1 MDPFP
6 KDKAEGAKKV
16 IVAASSSSNHVLR
29 ARTPKGSSSPRHLKS
44 RTSKTYSGTHSVN
57 GNLMNLSW
65 PSLGHQ
71 VSPGN
76 SSPEKTPL
84 GLYRSGSSF
93 ENACPGMQLDSS
105 KFLSDSSSVAKFNAT
120 LFSSAANQGS
130 QDVEEAMDI
139 DHQDV
144 SEEAACASSSVSELS
159 KGNVSAHDQCRTE
172 EDKNL
177 TEKYPAVG
185 ESHSDSSSIKPMV
198 INVSVATCS
207 VLGPFYMEAG
217 CPG

>member
-6 KDKAEGAKKV
+6 QDKAEGAKKV
-16 IVAASSSSNHVLR
+16 IVAASSSSNNVLR
-29 ARTPKGSSSPRHLKS
+29 TRTSRGSSSPRHLKS
-44 RTSKTYSGTHSVN
+44 RTSKTYSGTHNMN
-57 GNLMNLSW
+57 GKVMNLSW

-84 GLYRSGSSF
+84 ELYRSRSSF
-93 ENACPGMQLDSS
+93 ENSHPGMQLDSS
-105 KFLSDSSSVAKFNAT
+105 KFLADSSNVTKFNAT
-120 LFSSAANQGS
+120 LFSSAANQGN

-144 SEEAACASSSVSELS
+144 REVAACASSSVSELS
-159 KGNVSAHDQCRTE
+159 IGNVSGHDQCGTE

-177 TEKYPAVG
+177 AEKYPAVG
-185 ESHSDSSSIKPMV
+185 ESHSDSSNIKPMV
-198 INVSVATCS
+198 INLSVAS
-207 VLGPFYMEAG
+207 VYVITTD
-217 CPG
+217 